1 MFLER
6 VGITNSFNDD
16 NEYRFTPFFVSISI
30 CRIEINYPNI
40 IIIGIIFNKYFIGSK
55 WNIICTHKEKRVIL
69 CSFIIEE
76 KPKSISSSRTSRK
89 HCKCKINYIILILK

>member
-55 WNIICTHKEKRVIL
+55 WNIICTYKEKRVIFCCIVL
-69 CSFIIEE
+69 E
-76 KPKSISSSRTSRK
+76 KKSKSIPCSRTLGK
-89 HCKCKINYIILILK
+89 HCKCNQYYFIFIL